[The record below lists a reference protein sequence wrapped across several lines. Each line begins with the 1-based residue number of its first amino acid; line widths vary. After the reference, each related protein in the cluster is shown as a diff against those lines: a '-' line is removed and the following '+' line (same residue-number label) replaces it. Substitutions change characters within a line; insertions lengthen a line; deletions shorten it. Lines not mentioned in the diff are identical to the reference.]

1 MSAAPYFPIEAGPHR
16 LTMGLAQLKDKPW
29 FEVGHDVA
37 ADLDE
42 KDRLLK
48 THRDKVVATVPGS
61 VDGQQEVLDLMTPY
75 LTERYPDRYRQDGDM
90 MHIGGLAA
98 PRNLNDPDRAPLE
111 TAARLVQEDLCLM
124 EPNDGQYIL
133 TAALVCFPTRWSL
146 AQKIGRPL
154 GPIHAPVPGYEAEL
168 DHSME
173 AYFQRIQ
180 PGKPTWRINWSL
192 VEDPA
197 LYLPR
202 KRPPIEDP
210 ITADNIGD
218 RLWLRTE
225 RQTLA
230 RMPKTGGVLFTIRIH
245 RTSLREAIAPAGHAQ
260 RMLDAIEAM
269 PEAMRRYKGID
280 RHYAAL
286 VGYLGRRVPCEL

>member
-1 MSAAPYFPIEAGPHR
+1 VSAPYFPIEAGPHR
-16 LTMGLAQLKDKPW
+16 LTMGLTQLRDQPW
-29 FEVGHDVA
+29 FEIGHDVT
-37 ADLDE
+37 ADLTE
-42 KDRLLK
+42 KDRLLA
-48 THRDKVVATVPGS
+48 HHHDKVVATVPS
-61 VDGQQEVLDLMTPY
+61 SHDGQREVLDLIAGHV
-75 LTERYPDRYRQDGDM
+75 TEHHPDLYRRDGDTI
-90 MHIGGLAA
+90 HITGLEP
-98 PRNLNDPDRAPLE
+98 PRNLRDPDRLPLE

-124 EPNDGQYIL
+124 EPDGEHSIL
-133 TAALVCFPTRWSL
+133 TAAVVCFPTRWSL
-146 AQKIGRPL
+146 TEKIGRPL

-173 AYFQRIQ
+173 AYFQRIR

-202 KRPPIEDP
+202 RRQPIEEP
-210 ITADNIGD
+210 ITADTAGQ
-218 RLWLRTE
+218 RLWLRCE

-245 RTSLREAIAPAGHAQ
+245 RTRLSEAITPAGHAE

-269 PEAMRRYKGID
+269 PEPMRRYKGID

-286 VGYLGRRVPCEL
+286 VGYLDRRVVTY

>member
-1 MSAAPYFPIEAGPHR
+1 VSAPYFPIESGPHR
-16 LTMGLAQLKDKPW
+16 LTMGLAQLREDPW
-29 FEVGHDVA
+29 FEVDLA
-37 ADLDE
+37 LRADLTE
-42 KDRLLK
+42 KDRLLA
-48 THRDKVVATVPGS
+48 THHEKVVATVPS
-61 VDGQQEVLDLMTPY
+61 SLDGQHEVLDLIAGHV
-75 LTERYPDRYRQDGDM
+75 TEHHPDLYRREGDQ
-90 MHIGGLAA
+90 IRITGVAD
-98 PRNLNDPDRAPLE
+98 PRALSDPDRPPLE

-124 EPNDGQYIL
+124 EPNGGQYIL
-133 TAALVCFPTRWSL
+133 TAAVVCFPTRWSL
-146 AQKIGRPL
+146 TEKIGRPL

-173 AYFQRIQ
+173 AYFQRIR

-202 KRPPIEDP
+202 RRQPIEEP
-210 ITADNIGD
+210 ITADTAGQ
-218 RLWLRTE
+218 RLWLRCE

-230 RMPKTGGVLFTIRIH
+230 RMPKTGGILFTIRIH
-245 RTSLREAIAPAGHAQ
+245 RTPLREAITPAGHAQ

-269 PEAMRRYKGID
+269 PEPMRRYKGID

-286 VGYLGRRVPCEL
+286 AEFLGRLVEGDG